1 MLPAWGAGD
10 PSSSTFFGLPKKLHQ
25 KGGTHLGGPI
35 FCFGEM
41 ERMMMAG
48 TGELLV
54 AQEKYLEAGIHIGTK
69 IKTPDMNQFIY
80 KARQDKLY
88 VLDLKKVDERIRVAA
103 KFLAKYDAGDVVVVA
118 SRTYAGNAA
127 AAFAKVT
134 GVKLMRGR
142 VIPGVFTN
150 PARGDFSE
158 PKLVVVC
165 DPKGERQAVRE
176 AIRAGIP
183 VIGLCDTDNSGKFID
198 WIIPC
203 NNKGKKSLGIIFY
216 LLARE
221 ALKARG
227 QIASDDQFT
236 VPLEEFEE
244 HIEEG
249 VQEAEGEEA
258 AGTEAAEEAAPP
270 AG

>member
-1 MLPAWGAGD
+1 
-10 PSSSTFFGLPKKLHQ
+10 
-25 KGGTHLGGPI
+25 
-35 FCFGEM
+35 M

-48 TGELLV
+48 TAELLV

-103 KFLAKYDAGDVVVVA
+103 KFLAKYESSDVVVVA

-127 AAFAKVT
+127 AAFAKVS
-134 GVKLMRGR
+134 GVRLMRGR

-150 PARGDFSE
+150 PARSDFSE
-158 PKLVVVC
+158 PKLVFVC
-165 DPKGERQAVRE
+165 DPKGERQAIRE
-176 AIRAGIP
+176 SIRAGIP
-183 VIGLCDTDNSGKFID
+183 VIGLCDTDNSAKFID
-198 WIIPC
+198 WIVPC

-221 ALKARG
+221 VLKARG
-227 QIASDDQFT
+227 QISSDDQFT

-244 HIEEG
+244 HIEE
-249 VQEAEGEEA
+249 EMP
-258 AGTEAAEEAAPP
+258 EAAEEEAEPAAAEPP
-270 AG
+270 APEQA

>member
-1 MLPAWGAGD
+1 
-10 PSSSTFFGLPKKLHQ
+10 
-25 KGGTHLGGPI
+25 
-35 FCFGEM
+35 
-41 ERMMMAG
+41 MAG

-103 KFLAKYDAGDVVVVA
+103 KFIARYEPSDIVVVA

-134 GVKLMRGR
+134 SVKLMRGR
-142 VIPGVFTN
+142 VVPGVFTN

-158 PKLVVVC
+158 PKLIFVC
-165 DPKGERQAVRE
+165 DPKSERQAIKE
-176 AIRAGIP
+176 AIRSGIP
-183 VIGLCDTDNSGKFID
+183 VIGLCDTDNSAKFID
-198 WIIPC
+198 WVIPC

-221 ALKARG
+221 TLKARG

-236 VPLEEFEE
+236 VPIEEFEE
-244 HIEEG
+244 HTEDLVGVEE
-249 VQEAEGEEA
+249 VAEA
-258 AGTEAAEEAAPP
+258 AGAEGAEAPKEEGAPAPAA
-270 AG
+270 

>member
-1 MLPAWGAGD
+1 
-10 PSSSTFFGLPKKLHQ
+10 
-25 KGGTHLGGPI
+25 
-35 FCFGEM
+35 
-41 ERMMMAG
+41 MAG

-103 KFLAKYDAGDVVVVA
+103 KFIAKYEPADVVIVA

-134 GVKLMRGR
+134 SVKLMRGR
-142 VIPGVFTN
+142 VVPGVFTN
-150 PARGDFSE
+150 PARGDFCE
-158 PKLVVVC
+158 PKLIFVC
-165 DPKGERQAVRE
+165 DPKSERQAIKE
-176 AIRAGIP
+176 AIRSGIP
-183 VIGLCDTDNSGKFID
+183 VIGLCDTDNSAKFID
-198 WIIPC
+198 WVIPC

-221 ALKARG
+221 TLKARG

-244 HIEEG
+244 HTEELVGAEEVAEAGAEGAEAPKEEG
-249 VQEAEGEEA
+249 APA
-258 AGTEAAEEAAPP
+258 A
-270 AG
+270 